1 MVKKKRRW
9 YEMISPKVF
18 GSKVIGETISDDPK
32 KVIGRTVTVNA
43 KELTGDYKK
52 SHISI
57 KLMIDELKDNQ
68 AITSVQGYSVSR
80 SYLQRFIHKGMSSV
94 DIVHDLTTK
103 DDKQVRVRCMATI
116 NGKIQTSKKKLI
128 RKRFKKELERLMGN
142 MSLDNIVFIS
152 TTNKI
157 QKRLSNRLKKTHPLR
172 FVEIRSIK
180 LLNQKT

>member
-9 YEMISPKVF
+9 YEITSPRVF
-18 GSKVIGETISDDPK
+18 GNKVIGETISDDPK
-32 KVIGRTVTVNA
+32 KVVGRTITVNA

-57 KLMIDELKDNQ
+57 KLTINELKDNQ

-80 SYLQRFIHKGMSSV
+80 SYLQRFIHKGMTSV
-94 DIVHDLTTK
+94 DIIHELTTK
-103 DDKQVRVRCMATI
+103 DDKKVRVRCMATI
-116 NGKIQTSKKKLI
+116 NGKIQTTKKKLI
-128 RKRFKKELERLMGN
+128 RERFKKKLEQVMGN
-142 MSLDNIVFIS
+142 MSLDNIVFIA

-157 QKRLSNRLKKTHPLR
+157 QKRLSNQLKKTHPLR

-180 LLNQKT
+180 LLKQKT